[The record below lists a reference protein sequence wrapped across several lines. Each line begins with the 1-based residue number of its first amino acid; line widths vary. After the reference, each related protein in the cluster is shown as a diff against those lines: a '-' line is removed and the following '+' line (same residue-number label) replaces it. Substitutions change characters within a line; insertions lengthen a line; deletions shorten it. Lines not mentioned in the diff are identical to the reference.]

1 MKLDDKII
9 KQIDLCY
16 SKILTLNVE
25 LTNSISATKISKD
38 LLTDVHKK
46 CLEIH
51 KSYKAYEID
60 KEISDSELLELTNKA
75 TVIYDSLLKLEQAIR
90 NELINN
96 QDLSLVVKTNLTN
109 SYLAYSSEV
118 RDYLRLL
125 VNTSR
130 KIVDLDALIYY
141 DTVLQKRWGHL
152 ENTLKSEVKKLTDK
166 LNQEK
171 LEREKADKETNTRI
185 TQLEEDLKITDL
197 GEF

>member
-38 LLTDVHKK
+38 LLTDIHEK
-46 CLEIH
+46 CLELH

-60 KEISDSELLELTNKA
+60 KKISDSELLELTNKA

-96 QDLSLVVKTNLTN
+96 QDLSLAVKTNLIN

-125 VNTSR
+125 INTSR

-185 TQLEEDLKITDL
+185 TELEEDLKITDL

>member
-38 LLTDVHKK
+38 LLTDVHEK
-46 CLEIH
+46 CLELH

-96 QDLSLVVKTNLTN
+96 QDLSLAVKTNLTN

>member
-25 LTNSISATKISKD
+25 LAKSISETKISKD
-38 LLTDVHKK
+38 LLTDIHEK
-46 CLEIH
+46 CLELH
-51 KSYKAYEID
+51 KSYKAYGID
-60 KEISDSELLELTNKA
+60 KEIFDSELLELTNKA

-96 QDLSLVVKTNLTN
+96 QELSLAVKTNLTN
-109 SYLAYSSEV
+109 SYLAYSGEV

>member
-38 LLTDVHKK
+38 LLTDVHEK
-46 CLEIH
+46 CLELH

-96 QDLSLVVKTNLTN
+96 QDLSLAVKTNLTN

-125 VNTSR
+125 INTSR

-185 TQLEEDLKITDL
+185 TELEEDLKITDL

>member
-25 LTNSISATKISKD
+25 LTKSISATKISKD
-38 LLTDVHKK
+38 LLTDIHEK
-46 CLEIH
+46 CLELH
-51 KSYKAYEID
+51 KSYKVYEID

-96 QDLSLVVKTNLTN
+96 QDLSLAVKTNLTN
-109 SYLAYSSEV
+109 SYLAYSGEV

-141 DTVLQKRWGHL
+141 DTILQKRWGHL

-185 TQLEEDLKITDL
+185 TELEEDLKITDL

>member
-38 LLTDVHKK
+38 LLTDIHEK
-46 CLEIH
+46 CLELH

-96 QDLSLVVKTNLTN
+96 QDLSLAVKTNLTN